1 MITRKLLYIYVIF
14 ITFIIPHFIHASHIR
29 VGEVIARRT
38 SNLTS
43 TSNEIPPALTSQNKS
58 QTPPISPL

>member
-29 VGEVIARRT
+29 AGEVIARRT

-43 TSNEIPPALTSQNKS
+43 TPDEILPFLTPQNKP
-58 QTPPISPL
+58 QTPPI